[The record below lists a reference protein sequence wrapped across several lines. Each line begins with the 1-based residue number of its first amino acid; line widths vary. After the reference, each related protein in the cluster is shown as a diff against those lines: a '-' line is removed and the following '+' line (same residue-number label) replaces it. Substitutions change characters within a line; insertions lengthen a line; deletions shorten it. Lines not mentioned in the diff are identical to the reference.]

1 MASLSFLQKIAFPP
15 GWGLEETGSPPRQL
29 AVLLILS
36 SSTVKFL
43 IISCRPLWKITS
55 LITKNQSSEI
65 NLSNQASLEEINLAH
80 RQVYCIRGLPP
91 LGMK

>member
-1 MASLSFLQKIAFPP
+1 MASLSFLQKISFPP
-15 GWGLEETGSPPRQL
+15 GRGLEETGSPPRQL